1 MIQLIIGGLVLSTIH
16 ALIPNHWIPIVAIS
30 KSEKWSRREAIEFTL
45 IIGSAHTI
53 SSIMIGIVIGLIGY
67 KLSETLSFISNIAA
81 PLILVILGIIFV
93 ILNKRHHHHKTID
106 SKEITEGSKRSK
118 FAIISTLGIAMF
130 FSPCLEVDAYYL
142 TAGTLGWM
150 GIATLSIIYLFVTVF
165 VMIILVNLS
174 MRGIDKLN
182 IKLHFFE
189 HNEKA
194 IAGVVLIVLGIFSYF
209 IKL

>member
-1 MIQLIIGGLVLSTIH
+1 MIQLIIGGLILSTIH

-30 KSEKWSRREAIEFTL
+30 KSEKWSRKEAIEFTL

-67 KLSETLSFISNIAA
+67 KLSETLTFVTNIAA
-81 PLILVILGIIFV
+81 PLILVILGIIFI
-93 ILNKRHHHHKTID
+93 ILNKSHHHHETIN
-106 SKEITEGSKRSK
+106 SKNIKESSKRSK
-118 FAIISTLGIAMF
+118 LAIISTLGIAMF
-130 FSPCLEVDAYYL
+130 FSPCLEVDAYYI

-165 VMIILVNLS
+165 VMIILVILS
-174 MRGIDKLN
+174 MKGIDKLK

-194 IAGVVLIVLGIFSYF
+194 IAGVVLIVLGIFTYF
-209 IKL
+209 VKL

>member
-67 KLSETLSFISNIAA
+67 KLSECLTFATNIAA

-93 ILNKRHHHHKTID
+93 ILNKSHHHHKTIN

-118 FAIISTLGIAMF
+118 FAIISTMGVAMF
-130 FSPCLEVDAYYL
+130 FSPCLEIEAYYF
-142 TAGTLGWM
+142 TAGALGWV
-150 GIATLSIIYLFVTVF
+150 GILTLSIIYLFVTVF
-165 VMIILVNLS
+165 IMIILVDLS
-174 MRGIDKLN
+174 RQGIDKLN

-194 IAGVVLIVLGIFSYF
+194 IAGVVLIVLGIFTYF
-209 IKL
+209 VEL

>member
-30 KSEKWSRREAIEFTL
+30 KSEKWSRREAIEITL

-67 KLSETLSFISNIAA
+67 RLSETLSFITNIAA

>member
-30 KSEKWSRREAIEFTL
+30 KSEKWSRREAIEITL

-67 KLSETLSFISNIAA
+67 RLSETLSFITNIAA

-93 ILNKRHHHHKTID
+93 VLNKRHHHHKTID
-106 SKEITEGSKRSK
+106 PKEIIERSKRSK
-118 FAIISTLGIAMF
+118 FAIISSLGIAMF

-150 GIATLSIIYLFVTVF
+150 GITTLSIIYFFVTVF
-165 VMIILVNLS
+165 EMIILVNLS

-194 IAGVVLIVLGIFSYF
+194 IAGVVLIVLGIFTYF
-209 IKL
+209 VKI